1 MNSTPAFKS
10 NSFQSSTF
18 QSSTFKI
25 AFIGSHG
32 VGKTT
37 LCYGLAA
44 RLKAADSS
52 LDVVGEVARRCPLPI
67 NRGTTLAAQSWI
79 LHSQIAEEIVA
90 GSRYDV
96 VICDRSVLDNFV
108 YLLLSSGPQP
118 ELEHLVDGWTKTY
131 DLLVHVPITQNPRA
145 DGLRST
151 DPIFQRAV
159 HERLNQEIQRRNIP
173 VMELEGMPREAW
185 LDRVEAYVADQLSHG
200 QLELPGD

>member
-1 MNSTPAFKS
+1 MIFPNS
-10 NSFQSSTF
+10 
-18 QSSTFKI
+18 FKI

-44 RLKAADSS
+44 RLKAADTS

-67 NRGTTLAAQSWI
+67 NKGTTLEAQSWI
-79 LHSQIAEEIVA
+79 LHSQIADEIVA

-118 ELEHLVDGWTKTY
+118 EMEQLVSSWTRTY
-131 DLLVHVPITQNPRA
+131 DLLVHVPVLDDPRA

-159 HERLNQEIQRRNIP
+159 HDRLNQEISRRE
-173 VMELEGMPREAW
+173 VAVLELEGLPREEW
-185 LDRVEAYVADQLSHG
+185 LDRVEHYVKDTLRPG
-200 QLELPGD
+200 QLELLQP

>member
-1 MNSTPAFKS
+1 MIFPNS
-10 NSFQSSTF
+10 
-18 QSSTFKI
+18 FKI

-44 RLKAADSS
+44 RLKAADTS

-67 NRGTTLAAQSWI
+67 NKGTTLEAQSWI
-79 LHSQIAEEIVA
+79 LHSQIADEIVA

-118 ELEHLVDGWTKTY
+118 EMEQLVGSWTRTY
-131 DLLVHVPITQNPRA
+131 NLLVHVPVLHDPRA

-159 HERLNQEIQRRNIP
+159 HERLNVEIANREVP
-173 VMELEGMPREAW
+173 VLELEGLEREDW
-185 LDRVEAYVADQLSHG
+185 LDRVEEYVKEALRPG
-200 QLELPGD
+200 QLELLQP